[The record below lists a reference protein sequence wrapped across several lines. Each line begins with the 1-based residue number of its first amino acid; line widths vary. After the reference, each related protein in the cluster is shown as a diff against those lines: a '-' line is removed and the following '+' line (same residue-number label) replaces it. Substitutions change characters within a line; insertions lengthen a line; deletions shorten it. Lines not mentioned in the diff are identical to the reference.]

1 MKAPS
6 GAVDAIGGSS
16 FSFSVPSIGGFSVPS
31 AGALNTFKTSSNNAI
46 VNVNGDGDVNGDDDE
61 GEPILEPEKVHRNA
75 DDTDEILHEV
85 KCKLFSYSKEDNE
98 WKDIGLG
105 SFRITK
111 DASAG
116 GINNKKR
123 MLVRN
128 PIGKITLNAS
138 FFSKMKIER
147 VKKGL
152 RFSVVVAVE
161 SSKPNTS
168 EVRTELRSYM
178 LQLSSGDV
186 QTTLTKM
193 EECISELASK

>member
-1 MKAPS
+1 MKTPS
-6 GAVDAIGGSS
+6 GAVGTAGGSS

-31 AGALNTFKTSSNNAI
+31 AGPLNAFQTSSNNAI
-46 VNVNGDGDVNGDDDE
+46 VNVNGDGDDDE

-111 DASAG
+111 DASEG
-116 GINNKKR
+116 GTNKKKR

-161 SSKPNTS
+161 SSKPNTT

-186 QTTLTKM
+186 QATLNKM

>member
-1 MKAPS
+1 M
-6 GAVDAIGGSS
+6 
-16 FSFSVPSIGGFSVPS
+16 
-31 AGALNTFKTSSNNAI
+31 
-46 VNVNGDGDVNGDDDE
+46 NVNGDGDDDE

-85 KCKLFSYSKEDNE
+85 KCKLFSFSKEDNE

-111 DASAG
+111 DVTAAST
-116 GINNKKR
+116 NKKKR

-128 PIGKITLNAS
+128 PIGKITLNAG
-138 FFSKMKIER
+138 FFSKMKIEK

-161 SSKPNTS
+161 SSKPNNTT
-168 EVRTELRSYM
+168 EVRTELRNYM

-186 QTTLTKM
+186 QATLTKM
-193 EECISELASK
+193 EECISELNSK

>member
-1 MKAPS
+1 M
-6 GAVDAIGGSS
+6 
-16 FSFSVPSIGGFSVPS
+16 GGFSAPS
-31 AGALNTFKTSSNNAI
+31 TGAFNAFQPSSNNI
-46 VNVNGDGDVNGDDDE
+46 TGDDDDGE

-85 KCKLFSYSKEDNE
+85 KCKLFSFSKEDNE

-111 DASAG
+111 DVVA
-116 GINNKKR
+116 NKKR

-128 PIGKITLNAS
+128 QIGKITLNAS

-152 RFSVVVAVE
+152 RFSVVIAVE
-161 SSKPNTS
+161 SSKPANNTA
-168 EVRTELRSYM
+168 EVRTELRNYM
-178 LQLSSGDV
+178 LQLSSGEV
-186 QTTLTKM
+186 QGTLTKM
-193 EECISELASK
+193 EECINELASK